1 MMTYTMNYQIDPEIT
16 AFLDKSTSAYPENV
30 LELSMHE
37 HRECYRVLC
46 EMFQAPIPKEITKQD
61 SFITGRDGH
70 AIPIRYYYPEDN
82 NSETLIMYL
91 HGGGFV
97 VGNLESHDSICAE
110 IAHKTKINLISIDYR
125 LAPEHLHPAQIEDTQ
140 DAFLTLDTGRTIIA
154 GDSAGGTLAAALC
167 IAQQNT
173 DRQPIG
179 QLLIYPYLGG
189 MHLNLDSHQEGS
201 DAPAMTSQDVEDFIS
216 LWCGGKPNWKDSTF
230 APILHTDLSGLPPCI
245 ALAAEVDP
253 IRDDA
258 LVYVEKLTSAGSKA
272 KAILDKG
279 LPHGHLR
286 ARHSSKKAKRSFEN
300 LCQSL
305 LQLTEQ
311 E

>member
-1 MMTYTMNYQIDPEIT
+1 MNYQLDPEVA
-16 AFLDKSTSAYPENV
+16 AFLERSDSAYPENV

-46 EMFQAPIPKEITKQD
+46 EMFQAPIPDKIIRQD
-61 SFITGRDGH
+61 TFITGRSDH
-70 AIPIRYYYPEDN
+70 SIPVRHYYQEGS
-82 NSETLIMYL
+82 NSETLILYL

-110 IAHKTKINLISIDYR
+110 IAHRTGISLISVDYR

-140 DAFLTLDTGRTIIA
+140 DAFLALDTGRTIIA

-167 IAQQNT
+167 IAQKNT
-173 DRQPIG
+173 DHQPIG

-189 MHLNLDSHQEGS
+189 MYLNLDSHQEGAN
-201 DAPAMTSQDVEDFIS
+201 APAMTSQDVEDFIS
-216 LWCGGKPNWKDSTF
+216 LWCGGKPNWTDPAF
-230 APILHTDLSGLPPCI
+230 APILHADLAGLPPCI

-258 LVYVEKLTSAGSKA
+258 LAYVEKLTASGSNA

-286 ARHSSKKAKRSFEN
+286 ARHMSEKARQSFDN

-305 LQLTEQ
+305 LELAEQ
-311 E
+311 G

>member
-1 MMTYTMNYQIDPEIT
+1 MNYQLDPEIS
-16 AFLDKSTSAYPENV
+16 AFLEKSDSAYPENV

-37 HRECYRVLC
+37 HRECYRALC
-46 EMFQAPIPKEITKQD
+46 EMFQAPLPDEIVKKD
-61 SFITGRDGH
+61 SLITGRNGH
-70 AIPIRYYYPEDN
+70 SIPIRHYYQEES
-82 NSETLIMYL
+82 NSETLILYL

-97 VGNLESHDSICAE
+97 VGGLESHDSICAE
-110 IAHKTKINLISIDYR
+110 IAHRTKIRLISVDYR

-140 DAFLTLDTGRTIIA
+140 DAFLALDTGRTIIA

-189 MHLNLDSHQEGS
+189 MYLNLDSHQEGA
-201 DAPAMTSQDVEDFIS
+201 DAPAMTSQDVEDLIS
-216 LWCGGKPNWKDSTF
+216 LWCGGKPDRKDPAF
-230 APILHTDLSGLPPCI
+230 APILHSDLAGLPPCI

-258 LVYVEKLTSAGSKA
+258 LVYVEKLTAAGNKA
-272 KAILDKG
+272 RAILDKG

-286 ARHSSKKAKRSFEN
+286 ARHMSEKARQGFEN

-305 LQLTEQ
+305 LELAEQ
-311 E
+311 G

>member
-1 MMTYTMNYQIDPEIT
+1 MNYQLDSEVT
-16 AFLDKSTSAYPENV
+16 AFLDKSASAYPENV

-46 EMFQAPIPKEITKQD
+46 EMFQAPVPDEIIRQD
-61 SFITGRDGH
+61 SSITGRSGH
-70 AIPIRYYYPEDN
+70 SIPVRHYYREGN
-82 NSETLIMYL
+82 NSETLILYL

-97 VGNLESHDSICAE
+97 VGNLAIHDSICAE
-110 IAHKTKINLISIDYR
+110 IAHGTGISLISVDYR

-140 DAFLTLDTGRTIIA
+140 DAFLALDTGRTIIA

-173 DRQPIG
+173 DRRPIG
-179 QLLIYPYLGG
+179 QLLVYPYLGG
-189 MHLNLDSHQEGS
+189 IYLNLDSYREGT

-216 LWCGGKPNWKDSTF
+216 LWCGGRPDWNDPAF
-230 APILHTDLSGLPPCI
+230 APILHADLAGLPPCI

-258 LVYVEKLTSAGSKA
+258 LVYAEKLTASGSKA
-272 KAILDKG
+272 KANLDKG

-286 ARHSSKKAKRSFEN
+286 ARHMSKKARQSFEN

-305 LQLTEQ
+305 LELAEQ
-311 E
+311 G